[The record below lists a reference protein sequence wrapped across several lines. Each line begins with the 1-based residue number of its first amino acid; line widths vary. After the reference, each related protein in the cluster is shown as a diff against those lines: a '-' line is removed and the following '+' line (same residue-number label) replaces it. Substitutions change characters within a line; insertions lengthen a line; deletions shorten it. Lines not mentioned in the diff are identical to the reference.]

1 MSLPMPVTVK
11 CAICRKESTQTVMA
25 SSNTFGGTPDLDLRP
40 AEMMRSTMS
49 WWIQECPHCGYI
61 SRSLDDKTSVTREW
75 LRQEAFATTGGRK
88 FLSNLAAQFYKY
100 YLINVADNNEKAAF
114 YAALHAAW
122 ACDDECETE
131 NAIHCRQCA
140 LAELEKILANP
151 NTPEDMHVVK
161 TDLLRRTGQFDAL
174 ISDYAG
180 KQFSKNLLNQIVA
193 FQIEKARQ
201 NDTQCYRI
209 QDVPW
214 LEDE

>member
-1 MSLPMPVTVK
+1 
-11 CAICRKESTQTVMA
+11 MA

-40 AEMMRSTMS
+40 AEMMRSAMS

-61 SRSLDDKTSVTREW
+61 SSSLDDKTSVARKW
-75 LRQEAFATTGGRK
+75 LRQEAFTTTGGRK
-88 FLSNLAAQFYKY
+88 FLSKLAAQFYKY
-100 YLINVADNNEKAAF
+100 YLINVADNNEKSAF
-114 YAALHAAW
+114 YAALHTAW

-174 ISDYAG
+174 ISDYTG
-180 KQFSKNLLNQIVA
+180 KQFSKNLLSQIVA

-201 NDTQCYRI
+201 DDTQCYRI
-209 QDVPW
+209 QDVTG